1 MLVVPY
7 RFMFGGLR
15 CLSRD
20 ELTAGQDLMRSKVR
34 GQVSGRDR
42 LTDPFI
48 MLQAAIFP
56 LQLHGQTQTR

>member
-1 MLVVPY
+1 VDPH

-20 ELTAGQDLMRSKVR
+20 DLTAGQDLMRSKVR
-34 GQVSGRDR
+34 GQVSGRAR

-48 MLQAAIFP
+48 M
-56 LQLHGQTQTR
+56 QLRGRTHTIHEFLSK